1 MWFWMVYMI
10 ENVFP
15 YNVYL
20 QSSYAGG
27 AVGWSISGGG
37 GRTDS
42 SICDGETW
50 FTVAFLGALGWNSLA
65 GIVPIMISLVAFTD
79 DHPQGTFNC

>member
-1 MWFWMVYMI
+1 MVYMI

-42 SICDGETW
+42 SICDGET
-50 FTVAFLGALGWNSLA
+50 
-65 GIVPIMISLVAFTD
+65 
-79 DHPQGTFNC
+79 